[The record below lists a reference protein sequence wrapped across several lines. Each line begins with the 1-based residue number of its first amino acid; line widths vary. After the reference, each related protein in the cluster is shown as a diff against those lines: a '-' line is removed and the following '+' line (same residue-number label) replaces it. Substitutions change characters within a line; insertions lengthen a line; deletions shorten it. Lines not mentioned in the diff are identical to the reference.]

1 MKTKSGQVTEEMVS
15 RFHELNQQAK
25 AIDAE
30 LSELKKKFNTHF
42 DYMCGESEKG
52 EVLYGSY
59 KLQRQIRKSESFHT
73 EKTVQKLE
81 ELNLQDCIIITKQP
95 DKQKIEAAMT
105 LGLIPQGELDDC
117 LLRKITPVIVVK
129 EMPSVK

>member
-1 MKTKSGQVTEEMVS
+1 MVS

-52 EVLYGSY
+52 EALYGSY

-81 ELNLQDCIIITKQP
+81 ELNLQDCIITTKQP

-105 LGLIPQGELDDC
+105 LGLIPQGELDGC